1 MRRTLTLLSLGTALA
16 LPGAVSSQDDD
27 RGRLERLI
35 EDNLSADGM
44 QIDIEGFQ
52 GALSSEAQLES
63 LTIADANGVYLELR
77 GVVLDWNRLALLR
90 GRVSVNALTADEIV
104 FSRLPGRPADPT
116 VEVPDAAAQPF
127 SLPELPVSVEIG
139 EISADRVALGESI
152 IGQPVEFSLEGSA
165 SLAGGEG
172 DVTLDVNRTD
182 GKTGEINA
190 DVSFSNQSEELAISL
205 AVDEGPE
212 GLVASLAG
220 IPGEPP
226 LNLTVEGEGPLS
238 DFTADL
244 SFATDGEDRLAGQ
257 VQISETE
264 SGARGFDVAIDGDIR
279 PLLTPENREFFGPNL
294 SLAVAGQR
302 LQSGA
307 LEIENLDLA
316 SDAINLSGNLAL
328 SEQQW
333 PVRFSLQG
341 EMAGPDGGRV
351 ALPIP
356 GQETLLDRAVIDITY
371 DSEEGDGWQAD
382 ISVDNLERP
391 DLTAQSFSL
400 DGSGTLTRG
409 DGADQQGGASGDIE
423 IAAEGLSFE
432 DADLARAVGE
442 ALTGVLSFDWTEDEP
457 LRISGIDLSGAGVSA
472 EGAVAVS
479 GIANDL
485 NIVVAPDLRI
495 AADDIARFSGL
506 AGREL
511 AGSVDVQTSGTFEP
525 VSGAFDMEVSGTG
538 SGLET
543 GIPEVDG
550 LVAGQI
556 DLAIDAARTEAGV
569 ILRALDVTSETLSVD
584 AEGRLGASDSDARFD
599 LAIDDIS
606 RVRPE
611 LSGPVALNGT
621 VQQSGEEY
629 TLDVRGNGPGG
640 ARIDANVTARVIEN
654 VLRAISGDG
663 EVAIDTLGTY
673 SEIAGRDLGG
683 SVQLSGS
690 GSYEFETGFASAD
703 VTGRGNTIAV
713 GIPEVDALLDGQTT
727 FTLDGDRDEN
737 GITLQTLELDAPR
750 ADITANGRYADD
762 GSNARFDVRL
772 SDLASV
778 VPTLSGEATLSGTA
792 SQDGETWSYDVT
804 GDAPGGVDIDVTGS
818 AQVVQNALRSIA
830 AEGDIAAAD
839 LAPYSGLADREL
851 GGSIDLTGSGSFD
864 LESQNF
870 TADVSGETQDILTG
884 IAEVDNL
891 MRGTTTLDVDA
902 ARDETGITVNAL
914 DVSNPQVEITGE
926 GVYAEDGS
934 RATFDATIE
943 ELSEI
948 VEGMSGRAQISGRAD
963 QSGDT
968 VNFDITG
975 EGPGGAAADITG
987 AATLDG
993 MDPVAVEAQGS
1004 LGVDSLAPYS
1014 QLAGRELAG
1023 SAQFEGSGSYT
1034 FETMFFDADLSGRS
1048 TDVVTGIEQADT
1060 LLAGTVTYDVDAT
1073 RNENGIVID
1082 TLRLVSPRASVRANG
1097 TYADTD
1103 SALSFV
1109 AEMTDVADVAP
1120 GLNGPARIDGE
1131 ATQTGPET
1139 WDVSVEGSG
1148 PGGAQADL
1156 DATARVVDMMLER
1169 IEGGGTVSVNSL
1181 APYGALA
1188 GQNLGGSV
1196 QIEGTGAYTLDSGA
1210 FEADV
1215 DGRATNL
1222 STGIAPVDQLIRGT
1236 TTFGATA
1243 SRGSDGAIR
1252 IQRLNIDAA
1261 EIDAQVD
1268 GTYGGSGGDLRYDV
1282 RLANVGVFVP
1292 ELNGPATANGTATLT
1307 GSGYQVDAALTGP
1320 GGATANVA
1328 GSIAQDFGSANL
1340 SADGALPLEI
1350 ANPFLEPNLVSG
1362 TAQFDLGL
1370 NGPLGLQSLSGNVT
1384 TSGAEFFVQ
1393 SSGARH
1399 RGDLGQREPL
1409 GRPRAARRHRRA
1421 LDRRHALGHRPGD
1434 ARAALQRRSLHR
1446 AERARGD
1453 RSRPLRDAGER
1464 PALADRPPRLD
1475 RDARGQHRSR
1485 PDRDPRAL
1493 GRGQRLAPHL
1503 RDRTRQSLRARPAH
1517 AGKGGAPRRQRG
1529 GRRRDRRRWRRR
1541 PQLRPRHH
1549 HQRPEPDLHPRPR
1562 PRCGAWR
1569 GTHDRR
1575 HDPERRPRRPVRAH
1589 PRPARHPRPA
1599 DQPDRG
1605 DGGAAGRLQPVHH
1618 RPGRNPARRQ
1628 HHRGDHRGSGL
1639 RTGGHLQLDPRPPAG
1654 RGAGAAALRARPLR
1668 DLGPAGAPHRQRDQ
1682 HARGPQRHQH
1692 RRPAAPVDRARR
1704 HRRADHRGRPDRGA
1718 PRPLHQRAGLYRRH
1732 RQQRGRHRGEPQPHR
1747 HAEHHRARH
1756 GRHRRQYRRRGLL
1769 RTRLL
1774 IPCPAR
1780 KNAPPGPPDGAFSLD
1795 PALLPTARRGGR
1807 PDARRSAPRRNRA
1820 SPRRSGASA

>member
-35 EDNLSADGM
+35 EDNLSAEGM
-44 QIDIEGFQ
+44 QIDITGFQ

-63 LTIADANGVYLELR
+63 LTIADANGVYFELR

-90 GRVSVNALTADEIV
+90 GRVSVNALTADEII

-127 SLPELPVSVEIG
+127 TLPELPVAVQIG
-139 EISADRVALGESI
+139 EISADRVELGESI

-182 GKTGEINA
+182 GKTGEITA
-190 DVSFSNQSEELAISL
+190 DVSFSNQSEELSISL
-205 AVDEGPE
+205 EVDEGPE

-226 LNLTVEGEGPLS
+226 LNLTVEGDGSLS

-257 VQISETE
+257 VEVSETE

-294 SLAVAGQR
+294 SLDVAGR
-302 LQSGA
+302 RFESGA
-307 LEIENLDLA
+307 LEIDTLDLS

-400 DGSGTLTRG
+400 DGSGTITRG
-409 DGADQQGGASGDIE
+409 DGAEQQGGASGDIE

-432 DADLARAVGE
+432 DADLARAVGD

-538 SGLET
+538 AGLET

-569 ILRALDVTSETLSVD
+569 ILRALDVTSETLTID
-584 AEGRLGASDSDARFD
+584 AEGRIGASDSDARFD

-611 LSGPVALNGT
+611 LSGPVALSGT

-830 AEGDIAAAD
+830 AEGDIEAAD

-864 LESQNF
+864 LDSQNF

-902 ARDETGITVNAL
+902 ARDQTGITVNAL

-948 VEGMSGRAQISGRAD
+948 VEGMSGRAQLSGRAD

-993 MDPVAVEAQGS
+993 MDPVAVEAQGT
-1004 LGVDSLAPYS
+1004 LGIDDLAPYS
-1014 QLAGRELAG
+1014 QLARRDLAG

-1034 FETMFFDADLSGRS
+1034 FETMFFDADVSGQS
-1048 TDVVTGIEQADT
+1048 TDVVTGIDQADT
-1060 LLAGTVTYDVDAT
+1060 LLAGTVTYDIDAT

-1082 TLRLVSPRASVRANG
+1082 TLRLVSPRASVRAEG
-1097 TYADTD
+1097 TYADAN
-1103 SALSFV
+1103 SALTFT
-1109 AEMTDVADVAP
+1109 AEITDVADVAP

-1169 IEGGGTVSVNSL
+1169 IEGGGTVSVNTL

-1215 DGRATNL
+1215 DGSATNL
-1222 STGIAPVDQLIRGT
+1222 TTGIAPVDQLVRGT

-1252 IQRLNIDAA
+1252 IERLNVDAA
-1261 EIDAQVD
+1261 EIDATVD

-1282 RLANVGVFVP
+1282 RLANVGLFVP
-1292 ELNGPATANGTATLT
+1292 ELTGPATANGTATLT

-1340 SADGALPLEI
+1340 SANGTLPLEI

-1370 NGPLGLQSLSGNVT
+1370 NGPLALQSLSGNVT

-1393 SSGARH
+1393 SQALAIEGISANVALSGGRAQLDVTGGLSTGGTLSVTGPVTLEPPFNGDLSIALNELVVTDPGLYETLVNGQLSLTGPLASTATLAGNIDLGRTEIRVPSGGASASRLTFGIEH
-1399 RGDLGQREPL
+1399 VNPSAPVLRTQEKAGLLGGNEEAEAENAGGGGGGGLNYGLDITIRAPSQIFIRGRGLDAELGGELTIGGTIQNVVPAGQFELIRGRLDILGQRINLTEATVVLQGDFNPYITVRAETQRDDNTIAVIIEGPVSEPEVTFRSSPDRPQEEVLALLLFGRDLSEISGLQALRIANAINTLAGRSGTSLVDRLRQSTGLDDIDVQTTADGQTEVRL
-1409 GRPRAARRHRRA
+1409 GRYINERTYT
-1421 LDRRHALGHRPGD
+1421 DVTVNSEGD
-1434 ARAALQRRSLHR
+1434 TEVNLNLTVTPSIT
-1446 AERARGD
+1446 ARGTVGTD
-1453 RSRPLRDAGER
+1453 GNTGVGVYYERD
-1464 PALADRPPRLD
+1464 
-1475 RDARGQHRSR
+1475 
-1485 PDRDPRAL
+1485 
-1493 GRGQRLAPHL
+1493 
-1503 RDRTRQSLRARPAH
+1503 
-1517 AGKGGAPRRQRG
+1517 
-1529 GRRRDRRRWRRR
+1529 
-1541 PQLRPRHH
+1541 
-1549 HQRPEPDLHPRPR
+1549 
-1562 PRCGAWR
+1562 
-1569 GTHDRR
+1569 
-1575 HDPERRPRRPVRAH
+1575 
-1589 PRPARHPRPA
+1589 
-1599 DQPDRG
+1599 
-1605 DGGAAGRLQPVHH
+1605 
-1618 RPGRNPARRQ
+1618 
-1628 HHRGDHRGSGL
+1628 
-1639 RTGGHLQLDPRPPAG
+1639 
-1654 RGAGAAALRARPLR
+1654 
-1668 DLGPAGAPHRQRDQ
+1668 
-1682 HARGPQRHQH
+1682 
-1692 RRPAAPVDRARR
+1692 
-1704 HRRADHRGRPDRGA
+1704 
-1718 PRPLHQRAGLYRRH
+1718 Y
-1732 RQQRGRHRGEPQPHR
+1732 
-1747 HAEHHRARH
+1747 
-1756 GRHRRQYRRRGLL
+1756 
-1769 RTRLL
+1769 
-1774 IPCPAR
+1774 
-1780 KNAPPGPPDGAFSLD
+1780 
-1795 PALLPTARRGGR
+1795 
-1807 PDARRSAPRRNRA
+1807 
-1820 SPRRSGASA
+1820 